1 MICISSSN
9 QNLWMERLG
18 VLKEQIQ
25 YWMDNSSDK
34 MVEIVQL
41 FYDANM

>member
-1 MICISSSN
+1 
-9 QNLWMERLG
+9 MERLG